1 MNPKLLP
8 LLLLPLAASAQIAF
22 VSAGSVPFGFN
33 TAYAIADFNLDGR
46 QDVVTLSAATQTL
59 RVFYSTPNGSF
70 NASGNAIQVTDA
82 TPSQI
87 EAGDFNN
94 DGRTDL
100 VIVSGT
106 ASTGYIRVYL
116 ASGTSTGIF
125 TPGPRIETSI
135 PWGAKATSADF
146 DRDGNLDIAISPGNT
161 NVYFYKGNGS
171 GNFSAT
177 AFPATQYPGAIG
189 QLRAADMNN
198 DGRPDLV
205 AAIATQLTSTVMVAL
220 GDGTGN
226 FMPLSVGFQPNNST
240 CCQSLRLGDLNGD
253 RVTDAITVSS
263 DGGVPT
269 LWINS
274 GFGAMSPQSVFA
286 SPAFDSAI
294 ADFDLDGKVDF
305 ALGITSPQQLIFEL
319 AQGNGFF
326 FPSIDSPIPF
336 GSPYPYL
343 EVVDLNGDRKP
354 DFLMNLM
361 NTNTGDGGFQA
372 FLNSNVRQP
381 VLREQ
386 LITFP
391 TIPNRAIAEGA
402 IVLGASTTSG
412 LPITYATLSSACSVR
427 RNVVTPLSAGPCAV
441 IALQPGNAT
450 WGAAAP
456 VTRSFTVTTVVQQTQ
471 VINFGTLADRSLSNS
486 PFNLTANAT
495 SGLTVTFVS
504 ANTSVCTVSG
514 STVTLVSAGT
524 CTITASQAGNTTYAP
539 AADVAQSFTVT
550 AAVPPVPRI
559 DAIANAASNIPG
571 SIAPS
576 SYAALYGANL
586 LPSPTLTIR
595 DALGIPRPLDITYS
609 SATQINFL
617 LPAGL
622 ASGPAGITVSNANGT
637 AQLFVT
643 VAPTVPGLFSSDGS
657 GKGLAAAN
665 VIIVNPDRTT
675 TTRLVTDGAV
685 PVQAGSE
692 IYLVLYGT
700 GIRGHANN
708 GVTARVAGRPADVLY
723 AGAQGA
729 YPGLDQINVRVPLT
743 VGGTGTVEVQLI
755 VDGSPSNTVT
765 VAFQ

>member
-1 MNPKLLP
+1 MNPKFLP

-22 VSAGSVPFGFN
+22 MPAGSVPFGFN

-46 QDVVTLSAATQTL
+46 QDLVTLSALTQTL

-70 NASGNAIQVTDA
+70 NASGNTVQVTDA
-82 TPSQI
+82 TPSLI
-87 EAGDFNN
+87 EPGDFNN
-94 DGRTDL
+94 DGRPDL
-100 VIVSGT
+100 AIISGT
-106 ASTGYIRVYL
+106 ASTGYIRLYL
-116 ASGTSTGIF
+116 ASGTGTGSF
-125 TPGPRIETSI
+125 SPGPRIETGI
-135 PWGAKATSADF
+135 PWGAKVTSADF
-146 DRDGNLDIAISPGNT
+146 DRDGNLDLAVSPSNT

-177 AFPATQYPGAIG
+177 GFPAAQYPGAIG

-205 AAIATQLTSTVMVAL
+205 AAIALSGASTLMVAL

-226 FMPLSVGFQPNNST
+226 FGPLSVGFPPSSSS

-253 RVTDAITVSS
+253 RAMDAITISS
-263 DGGVPT
+263 DTGTPT
-269 LWINS
+269 IWMNS
-274 GFGAMSPQSVFA
+274 GFGALSPQTVFA
-286 SPAFDSAI
+286 TPAFDTAI

-319 AQGNGFF
+319 NVSTGFF

-336 GSPYPYL
+336 GSQYPYL

-354 DFLMNLM
+354 DFLMNL
-361 NTNTGDGGFQA
+361 TNTATGEAGFQA
-372 FLNSNVRQP
+372 FLNSNVRQA

-386 LITFP
+386 IITFP
-391 TIPNRAIAEGA
+391 TIPNRAISEGT
-402 IVLGASTTSG
+402 ISLGASTTSG
-412 LPITYATLSSACSVR
+412 LPITYATLSTACSVR
-427 RNVVTPLSAGPCAV
+427 RNVVTPLSAGPCGV
-441 IALQPGNAT
+441 IALQPGDAT

-456 VTRSFTVTTVVQQTQ
+456 VTRSFNVTTVVQQTQ
-471 VINFGTLADRSLSNS
+471 IINFGAVADRSLSNS

-495 SGLTVTFVS
+495 SGLTVTFAS
-504 ANTSVCTVSG
+504 ATTSVCTVSG
-514 STVTLVSAGT
+514 SSVTLVSAGT
-524 CTITASQAGNTTYAP
+524 CTITASQAGNTNYA
-539 AADVAQSFTVT
+539 AAAEVTQSFTVT
-550 AAVPPVPRI
+550 AAVPLVPRI

-571 SIAPS
+571 TIAPA

-617 LPAGL
+617 LPAGI
-622 ASGPAGITVSNANGT
+622 ASGPAGITVANANGT
-637 AQLFVT
+637 AQLIVT

-675 TTRLVTDGAV
+675 ITRLVTDGV
-685 PVQAGSE
+685 IPVKAGTE

-729 YPGLDQINVRVPLT
+729 YPGLDQINLRIPLT
-743 VGGTGTVEVQLI
+743 VGGTGTVEIQLI

-765 VAFQ
+765 ATFQ